1 MKTIVYLAI
10 TSALFT
16 LAACGEQTR
25 EITASE
31 AAVLGWKKT
40 DRDKQDLTC
49 FGILVNEPGWMAAQF
64 RKGGFTAWDA
74 AAAGAAIEKECGRRG

>member
-10 TSALFT
+10 TAVLFT
-16 LAACGEQTR
+16 LTACEEQAK

-40 DRDKQDLTC
+40 AREKQDLTC

-74 AAAGAAIEKECGRRG
+74 AAAGTAIEKECGKR